1 MTYLWNHSNP
11 WWDLF
16 SFVMVYTKK
25 HHHVFSLRKSFRA
38 QETSVTSPRRK
49 TLESSKQIHWNLL
62 GRFQTL
68 WKYQNRTQT
77 IIRLSTKKSLV
88 SIKNSN
94 GKRGYCLVSTRNLYH
109 HVPTISLYLYIYI
122 YNDGFFG
129 GHMGDC
135 VFFGGGWIKMLLSSP
150 WICIGMRFTP
160 PSKVKNLEA
169 KNVIILGG
177 AASLNCA
184 LDRCP
189 PLWEHDGKTNLRCW
203 QVCQRA
209 TRNMFWVN

>member
-1 MTYLWNHSNP
+1 MKPFESLMRPIQLCDGLHK
-11 WWDLF
+11 
-16 SFVMVYTKK
+16 KK

-49 TLESSKQIHWNLL
+49 TLESSKQNLME
-62 GRFQTL
+62 
-68 WKYQNRTQT
+68 
-77 IIRLSTKKSLV
+77 IPESDSDHHSTEHQKKSCLNKEFKWKTWVLFGQYPKFVPSCTYYISV
-88 SIKNSN
+88 S
-94 GKRGYCLVSTRNLYH
+94 
-109 HVPTISLYLYIYI
+109 IYI